1 MHRSRSV
8 TGLGLSDRTATH
20 LIDCKPYCYRVWM
33 ICCVILSLCPGST
46 HLTNWRG
53 WLLVSTNWT
62 TFKTGPP
69 RVTWHLLGRATG
81 WRTFGRGAS
90 HVAGESLVGLLLRVY
105 CLLCILFWDCLMFT
119 YISKGDTKQTCVHS
133 LSAREQWVLFK
144 GLSSRLAHF
153 CILVHFGDGHYLN
166 IHSDS

>member
-1 MHRSRSV
+1 MMDGGCIIFPMKKVKAKVKVKETLRDIWEKV
-8 TGLGLSDRTATH
+8 IVNLGLSF
-20 LIDCKPYCYRVWM
+20 CYGVWM

-53 WLLVSTNWT
+53 WLLVFTNWT

-90 HVAGESLVGLLLRVY
+90 DVAGESLVVLSLRVY
-105 CLLCILFWDCLMFT
+105 CLLCIVFWDF
-119 YISKGDTKQTCVHS
+119 YVES
-133 LSAREQWVLFK
+133 LNKRRVIVPVPVLSVF
-144 GLSSRLAHF
+144 LFMSP
-153 CILVHFGDGHYLN
+153 
-166 IHSDS
+166 